1 VVDVVQV
8 SLSRG
13 EISPI
18 AADRTD
24 QAIYSNAVATAV
36 NFFIRREGGASNRP
50 GLEYIA
56 NAQSNTPNGSYL
68 LPFIYNNQQAYIT
81 EFAAG
86 SIAVYEDGVPA
97 NLTQTSIVSMALVFL
112 GEFGVNAFSIQT
124 SAPTGVT
131 AGQQVVLSGVSSSGS
146 INPNQAWV
154 VAAVISTTQFFTSAP
169 YGSFTYIS
177 AGSVGVPATL
187 SNHYATS
194 DLPNLRW
201 AQSADVLDVV
211 VNTQPL
217 SALTRVEPTS
227 FTFTIPQLLF
237 GPFQDLN
244 TDGTTTVYA
253 SATQGSVT
261 LTASSAI
268 FKSAHVGALFTI
280 QEQFLGSILPWVA
293 DQTWSTGGA
302 GVATALCRSDGKIYV
317 AVGPPGSGDTNTG
330 SFQPVHTSGT
340 QWDGNV
346 GPTPGVS
353 GFQNGIEW
361 QFVSTNAGVALITQY
376 ISPTQVKAT
385 VQSYKGVYSNFPP
398 TVVGGPVTS
407 VGPWTFSGTGSQTTF
422 ALTSPSNT
430 VLDPNQFYVT
440 VGGIFQ
446 DPSTYTISSASG
458 GNIVFYTPP
467 ADGTANVSVAQVVG
481 TVNNIYTNLST
492 GNTPTPLKGLCLS
505 TYWAFGSFS
514 SIQGYPG
521 VVTYYDDRLL
531 LAATQLQ
538 PQTFFASQVS
548 DYLNFGVSNPQV
560 DSDSITETLNS
571 RQQNPIVDMIALNQL
586 LLGTATATQ
595 LVTNSAADG
604 TITPEDI
611 SVVGQE
617 FYGVQNVPI
626 ALTGSTAI
634 YVQWGGRK
642 IRDVVYQFLYGKF
655 LGQELTLYAQQ
666 MFPVGTT
673 CTRVAY
679 APEPFGLVFCVRS
692 DGVMCVCTYFQE
704 QQAGMAPGSGVVAWT
719 RYITAGNFEDVCV
732 LPENG
737 TFSVYVIV
745 GRTLQGQYVRQIE
758 RFAAREF
765 ATPNDEFFVD
775 SGLTYDGR
783 NTSTTTMILTGGTTW
798 LAGDTGTLTASS
810 VSGWANFQATDATL
824 NNAIFLFDA
833 SGNRMRAQIISF
845 ISMTQVGVSF
855 LDIVPSTLQ
864 AKATSVWT
872 FARTMFS
879 GLTNL
884 IGQTVAVQ
892 ADGAVMPQLVV
903 SSSGT
908 VSLPYAGGVVHAGL
922 PYVSQLQ
929 SLNFN
934 IQNQPS
940 IRNVMKTITR
950 ASVVVD
956 ESLPFFAGPSF
967 DNLTQ
972 CSLREFEAYGQ
983 PTDLFTGVVPVFMP
997 TQSSD
1002 DAVLCIQMS
1011 DPAPL
1016 TVLGWQA
1023 EVDMGEPQ

>member
-1 VVDVVQV
+1 VDVVQV

-36 NFFIRREGGASNRP
+36 NFFVRREGGASNRP
-50 GLEYIA
+50 GLEFIA

-86 SIAVYEDGVPA
+86 SVVVYEDGAPA
-97 NLTQTSIVSMALVFL
+97 NLAQTAISSMSLVFI
-112 GEFGVNAFSIQT
+112 GAFGVNAFLINT
-124 SAPTGVT
+124 VAPVALST
-131 AGQQVVLSGVSSSGS
+131 GQQVVLSGIVSTGS
-146 INPNQAWV
+146 IDANQAWV
-154 VAAVISTTQFFTSAP
+154 VADVLTSTSFYSTAP
-169 YGSFTYIS
+169 YGNFTYVS
-177 AGSVGVPATL
+177 GGSVGVPASIA
-187 SNHYATS
+187 SNYALA

-201 AQSADVLDVV
+201 AQSADVLNVA

-217 SALTRVEPTS
+217 SELTRVQPTS

-261 LTASSAI
+261 LTASAAI
-268 FKSAHVGALFTI
+268 FKPAHVGALFTI

-293 DQTWSTGGA
+293 DQTWSTGA
-302 GVATALCRSDGKIYV
+302 ASVASALCRSDGKIYV
-317 AVGPPGSGDTNTG
+317 AVGPPGNGDTNTG
-330 SFQPVHTSGT
+330 SFQPVHTQGT

-361 QFVSTNAGVALITQY
+361 QFVSTNAGVALISEY
-376 ISPTQVKAT
+376 ISATQVKAT

-430 VLDPNQFYVT
+430 VLDPNQFYVR

-446 DPSTYTISSASG
+446 DPSTYSISSASG

-467 ADGTANVSVAQVVG
+467 AAGTNNVVVAQVVG

-514 SIQGYPG
+514 AIQGYPG
-521 VVTYYDDRLL
+521 VCTYYDDRLL

-548 DYLNFGVSNPQV
+548 QYVNFGVSSPQV
-560 DSDSITETLNS
+560 DSDAITETLNS
-571 RQQNPIVDMIALNQL
+571 RQQNPVVDMIALNQL
-586 LLGTATATQ
+586 LLGTATATL

-611 SVVGQE
+611 SVVSQE
-617 FYGVQNVPI
+617 FYGLQNVPI

-666 MFPVGTT
+666 MFPIGTT

-737 TFSVYVIV
+737 SFSVYVIV
-745 GRTLQGQYVRQIE
+745 GRTIQGQYVRYIE

-783 NTSTTTMILTGGTTW
+783 NTSSTTMVLTGGTTW
-798 LAGDTGTLTASS
+798 LAGDSATLTASS
-810 VSGWANFQATDATL
+810 VSGWANFQSSDVTL
-824 NNAIFLFDA
+824 SNVIFLFDT
-833 SGNRMRAQIISF
+833 SGKRSRVQITAF
-845 ISMTQVGVSF
+845 ISMTSVAVQLLDQVPV
-855 LDIVPSTLQ
+855 TLQ
-864 AKATSVWT
+864 GVATAVWT
-872 FARTMFS
+872 FARTQFT

-884 IGQTVAVQ
+884 LNQVVAVQ
-892 ADGAVMPQLVV
+892 ADGAVMPQLTV
-903 SSSGT
+903 SASGT
-908 VSLPYAGGVVHAGL
+908 LSLPYAGGVVHAGL

-934 IQNQPS
+934 VQGQPS
-940 IRNVMKTITR
+940 IRNVMKTVTR

-956 ESLPFFAGPSF
+956 ESQPFYAGPSF

-972 CSLREFEAYGQ
+972 CSLREFEQYGQ

-997 TQSSD
+997 TEPSD
-1002 DAVLCIQMS
+1002 NAALCIQMS